1 MNEMAKKEKQTY
13 PRTRKEMLRIMRS
26 AVWTVRSVDEV
37 FFASDTIIGIK
48 KEKTNKNNTIKPVKT
63 T

>member
-1 MNEMAKKEKQTY
+1 
-13 PRTRKEMLRIMRS
+13 
-26 AVWTVRSVDEV
+26 VDEV

-48 KEKTNKNNTIKPVKT
+48 KEKNKQKQHDKPVKT

>member
-1 MNEMAKKEKQTY
+1 
-13 PRTRKEMLRIMRS
+13 MRS

-48 KEKTNKNNTIKPVKT
+48 KEKNKQKQHDKTRKT

>member
-1 MNEMAKKEKQTY
+1 
-13 PRTRKEMLRIMRS
+13 MRS
-26 AVWTVRSVDEV
+26 AVWTVRSVDEA

-48 KEKTNKNNTIKPVKT
+48 KEKKTNKNNTIKPVKT

>member
-1 MNEMAKKEKQTY
+1 
-13 PRTRKEMLRIMRS
+13 
-26 AVWTVRSVDEV
+26 VDEV

-48 KEKTNKNNTIKPVKT
+48 KKKTNKNNTIKPVKT

>member
-1 MNEMAKKEKQTY
+1 
-13 PRTRKEMLRIMRS
+13 
-26 AVWTVRSVDEV
+26 VDEV

-48 KEKTNKNNTIKPVKT
+48 KRKKQTNKNNTIKPVKT

>member
-1 MNEMAKKEKQTY
+1 
-13 PRTRKEMLRIMRS
+13 MRS
-26 AVWTVRSVDEV
+26 AVWTVRSVDEA

-48 KEKTNKNNTIKPVKT
+48 KEKTNKNNTIKPIKT

>member
-1 MNEMAKKEKQTY
+1 
-13 PRTRKEMLRIMRS
+13 MRS

-48 KEKTNKNNTIKPVKT
+48 KQTNKNKTHKKKT
-63 T
+63 TTKKQNKKQR